1 MRGDQQKDGVVAA
14 NEKEQCE
21 HPVLLLQSGTG
32 LVKEGPWFMPMRKST
47 MNRQA
52 GNAQWLKAGLQVV
65 RAGTHIQL

>member
-14 NEKEQCE
+14 NEKEKCE